1 MSAADL
7 AWAEKLRQAGLVE
20 DAAAA
25 CAAMLAAGPDTGAG
39 AILAA
44 VIRETPAEGR
54 AALRATVSAAAAE
67 AGADA
72 LHRLAAALHGGGD
85 PDTALDLL
93 TRTLDVTPLH
103 FDALRLRALIRFSRR
118 DYAAAAEDAR
128 AVLAVAPAD
137 LESQLI
143 LTRVLLRQGK
153 AADALDLAASA
164 ADRALAAGPVVR
176 DAALRQLADVQR
188 QAGDRKAEIETCR
201 RLVTLAPDSAPA
213 LAALGRALWYGAR
226 PQEGLALLDRALAA
240 DPQRI
245 ETRWL
250 LCMLTLLPLFPDQAR
265 IAACR
270 RDYAARLAELARDLA
285 TAPPERLAAVEPMI
299 GDTNPFFLA
308 YHMQDDRAL
317 QAVYGRMVSHAMQ
330 RLYPL
335 PPPDPFARRA
345 AGGRIHVGFVSGYF
359 WRHSNWKLRRSWLRR
374 FDRER
379 FHVTGYHVGPERDAF
394 TEELAGY
401 CDAFH
406 HLPGDFAAMLAA
418 LRDGAE
424 DALIYPEIG
433 MHRDTLK
440 LAALRLAPVQAMSY
454 GHPSTTGLPTM
465 DYFLTSDLMEPPEGE
480 AYYTERLVRLPGLS
494 FAYLPLP
501 PPATATR
508 AEFDLPEG
516 RILYLCAQTPQ
527 KYLPEADDLWPAIAA
542 RLPDAVFVFV
552 EGAPLYDTGILRDRL
567 KAAFGRAGLD
577 YATHVRFV
585 PHMPFERYQ
594 RLNRVC
600 DIFLD
605 AIGWSGMNT
614 AIEAVQYGMPVVT
627 LPGAFMRARHALGI
641 LRMLDIPETVARDR
655 DDYVAIA
662 ARLGAD
668 PAWRA
673 ELRARTLAAKHRIE
687 DDAESVDGLM
697 RFVEAAVG
705 RARLAAAAG
714 GAQIRTGS

>member
-7 AWAEKLRQAGLVE
+7 AWAGKLRQAGLTE

-25 CAAMLAAGPDTGAG
+25 CATMLATGPDTGAG
-39 AILAA
+39 ALLATLLRESPPEGQAALLAA
-44 VIRETPAEGR
+44 TAE
-54 AALRATVSAAAAE
+54 AAAD

-72 LHRLAAALHGGGD
+72 LHRLATALHAGG
-85 PDTALDLL
+85 A
-93 TRTLDVTPLH
+93 
-103 FDALRLRALIRFSRR
+103 DALPLLDRALAADPAHLDAQRLRALVRFAKR
-118 DYAAAAEDAR
+118 DYPGAAEDAR
-128 AVLAVAPAD
+128 AVLAAAPAD
-137 LESQLI
+137 LEAQLV

-153 AADALDLAASA
+153 APEALAIAATA
-164 ADRALAAGPVVR
+164 ADRALAAAPTVR

-188 QAGDRKAEIETCR
+188 QAGDRDAETATCR
-201 RLVTLAPDSAPA
+201 RLVALAPDSPPA
-213 LAALGRALWYGAR
+213 LAALGRALWYGAK
-226 PQEGLALLDRALAA
+226 PQEGLALLDHALAV

-245 ETRWL
+245 ETKWL
-250 LCMLTLLPLFPDQAR
+250 RCMLTLLPLFPDQNR

-270 RDYAARLAELARDLA
+270 HEYAAHLADLSRDLA
-285 TAPPERLAAVEPMI
+285 AAAPDRLAAVEPMI

-308 YHMQDDRAL
+308 YHMQDDRTL
-317 QAVYGRMVSHAMQ
+317 QALYGRMVSDAMQ

-345 AGGRIHVGFVSGYF
+345 ASERIHVGFVSGYF

-374 FDRER
+374 FDRTR
-379 FHVTGYHVGPERDAF
+379 FHVSGYHVGPERDAF

-401 CDAFH
+401 CDVFR
-406 HLPGDFAAMLAA
+406 HLPGDFAAMVAA
-418 LRDGAE
+418 LRGGAE

-465 DYFLTSDLMEPPEGE
+465 DFFLTSDLMEPPEGE

-501 PPATATR
+501 PPAEASRT
-508 AEFDLPEG
+508 EFGLPED
-516 RILYLCAQTPQ
+516 RVLYLCAQTPQ

-577 YATHVRFV
+577 YAAHVRFV
-585 PHMPFERYQ
+585 PHMPFDRYQ

-600 DIFLD
+600 DVFLD

-627 LPGAFMRARHALGI
+627 LPGRFMRARHALGI
-641 LRMLDIPETVARDR
+641 LRMLGIAETVAHDR
-655 DDYVAIA
+655 DAYVAIA
-662 ARLGAD
+662 VRLGAD

-673 ELRARTLAAKHRIE
+673 EIRARTLAAKGRIE

-697 RFVEAAVG
+697 RFVETAVG
-705 RARLAAAAG
+705 RARLGAAASG
-714 GAQIRTGS
+714 TSMRTGS

>member
-7 AWAEKLRQAGLVE
+7 AWAEKLRQAGLTD
-20 DAAAA
+20 DAAAT
-25 CAAMLAAGPDTGAG
+25 CVAMLVTGPDTGAG
-39 AILAA
+39 ALLATLLHESPPERQSALLAA
-44 VIRETPAEGR
+44 TAEV
-54 AALRATVSAAAAE
+54 AAD

-72 LHRLAAALHGGGD
+72 LPLLDRALAAD
-85 PDTALDLL
+85 PAHLD
-93 TRTLDVTPLH
+93 
-103 FDALRLRALIRFSRR
+103 AQRLRALVRFARR
-118 DYAAAAEDAR
+118 DYPGAAEDAR
-128 AVLAVAPAD
+128 AVLAAAPAD
-137 LESQLI
+137 LEAQLV

-153 AADALDLAASA
+153 ASEALDIAAAA
-164 ADRALAAGPVVR
+164 ADRALAAAPAVR

-188 QAGDRKAEIETCR
+188 QAGDRDAETATCR
-201 RLVTLAPDSAPA
+201 RLVALAPASPPA
-213 LAALGRALWYGAR
+213 LAALGRALWYGAK
-226 PQEGLALLDRALAA
+226 PQEGLALLDRALAV

-245 ETRWL
+245 ETKWL
-250 LCMLTLLPLFPDQAR
+250 RCMLTLLPLFPDQGH
-265 IAACR
+265 ITACR
-270 RDYAARLAELARDLA
+270 GEYAARLADLARDLA
-285 TAPPERLAAVEPMI
+285 AASPDRLAAVEPMI

-317 QAVYGRMVSHAMQ
+317 QALYGRMVSDAMR

-335 PPPDPFARRA
+335 PPPDPFARRTA
-345 AGGRIHVGFVSGYF
+345 DERIHVGFVSGYF

-374 FDRER
+374 FDRRR
-379 FHVTGYHVGPERDAF
+379 FHVTGYHVGPEHDAF

-401 CDAFH
+401 CDVFH

-418 LRDGAE
+418 LREGAE

-440 LAALRLAPVQAMSY
+440 LGALRLAPVQAMSY

-501 PPATATR
+501 PPAEASR

-516 RILYLCAQTPQ
+516 RVLYLCAQTPQ

-577 YATHVRFV
+577 YAAHVRFV
-585 PHMPFERYQ
+585 PHMPFGRYQ

-600 DIFLD
+600 DVFLD

-627 LPGAFMRARHALGI
+627 LPGRFMRARHALGI
-641 LRMLDIPETVARDR
+641 LRMLGIAETVARDR

-662 ARLGAD
+662 VRLGAD
-668 PAWRA
+668 PARRA
-673 ELRARTLAAKHRIE
+673 EIRARTLAAKGRIE

-697 RFVEAAVG
+697 RFVESAVG
-705 RARLAAAAG
+705 RARLGAAAG
-714 GAQIRTGS
+714 GAAILTGS